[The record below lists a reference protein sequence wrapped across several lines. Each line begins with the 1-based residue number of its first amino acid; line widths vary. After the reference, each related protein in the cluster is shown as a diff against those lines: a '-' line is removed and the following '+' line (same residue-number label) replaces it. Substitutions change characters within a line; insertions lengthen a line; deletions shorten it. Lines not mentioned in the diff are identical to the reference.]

1 MKNISEIFYKCLS
14 LKTLPNIEN
23 WNTKNVENIYEIFSK
38 CYSLSSLPK
47 ISKWKIKTD
56 KIIDEQ
62 KSLKMKE
69 IKEFNF
75 KEANLEERKKI
86 FLKLKEIYP
95 DKIPIIIK
103 QKKGSA
109 YNKLLQKNE
118 ILKFLMEENETIGY
132 LKNRI
137 RIRLGNSEFFCL
149 NINGKY
155 LQYEVYINYVYEKY
169 KSQDGI

>member
-1 MKNISEIFYKCLS
+1 MKNISGIFYKCLS

-86 FLKLKEIYP
+86 FLKL
-95 DKIPIIIK
+95 
-103 QKKGSA
+103 
-109 YNKLLQKNE
+109 
-118 ILKFLMEENETIGY
+118 
-132 LKNRI
+132 
-137 RIRLGNSEFFCL
+137 
-149 NINGKY
+149 
-155 LQYEVYINYVYEKY
+155 
-169 KSQDGI
+169 